1 MLAYAARRLIQAVI
15 VLFVLSVFT
24 FSLLHLSGN
33 PASLLLPADATV
45 EQIERV
51 SETMGLDQ
59 PIPVQYARFVQRLF
73 QGDLGTSYRMNR
85 PVKDILATAFPNT
98 AMLGLC
104 AIAFASILSLTLG
117 VAAAVKRD
125 SPIDLAATFFATLG
139 QSMPTFWIAILLMLA
154 FSVKLDWLPV
164 SGMGTPLHFIL
175 PTLSLGWY
183 SNALL
188 TRVIRSSMLEV
199 LNQDYIRTARSKG
212 VREWKTILKHGLRNA
227 SLPVITIWGM
237 QLGTVL
243 MGSVATETVFGWP
256 GIGRLSV
263 EAILGRDYPIVMGV
277 VLTFGTL
284 LIVLNLLVDLSY
296 ALLDPRISYS

>member
-1 MLAYAARRLIQAVI
+1 LLAYVARRLLQALF
-15 VLFVLSVFT
+15 VLFVLSLLT
-24 FSLLHLSGN
+24 FLLLHLSGN
-33 PASLLLPADATV
+33 PASLLLPADATP
-45 EQIERV
+45 EQIEHM
-51 SETMGLDQ
+51 SETMGLNE
-59 PIPVQYARFVQRLF
+59 PIPAQYVRFLGRLLR
-73 QGDLGTSYRMNR
+73 GDLGTSYRMNR
-85 PVKDILATAFPNT
+85 PVKDILLAAFPNT
-98 AMLGLC
+98 ALLGLC
-104 AIAFASILSLTLG
+104 AILFATILSLILG
-117 VAAAVKRD
+117 VIAAVRRD
-125 SPIDLAATFFATLG
+125 SGIDLAAVFFATLG

-164 SGMGTPLHFIL
+164 SGMGSPLHFVL
-175 PTLSLGWY
+175 PTVSLGWY

-212 VREWKTILKHGLRNA
+212 LREWKTILKHGLRNA
-227 SLPVITIWGM
+227 SLPVVTIWGM

-277 VLTFGTL
+277 VLTFGAL

>member
-1 MLAYAARRLIQAVI
+1 ML
-15 VLFVLSVFT
+15 T

-33 PASLLLPADATV
+33 PASLLLPADATP
-45 EQIERV
+45 EKIEHM
-51 SETMGLDQ
+51 SETMGLNE
-59 PIPVQYARFVQRLF
+59 PIPVQYGRFLARLF
-73 QGDLGTSYRMNR
+73 RGDLGTSYRMNR
-85 PVKDILATAFPNT
+85 PVKDILLTAFPNT
-98 AMLGLC
+98 ALLGVC
-104 AIAFASILSLTLG
+104 AILFATVLSLILG
-117 VAAAVKRD
+117 VTAAVRRD
-125 SPIDLAATFFATLG
+125 SSLDLFAVFFATLG

-164 SGMGTPLHFIL
+164 SGMGSALHLIL
-175 PTLSLGWY
+175 PTVSLGWY

-212 VREWKTILKHGLRNA
+212 LRESKTILKHGLRNA
-227 SLPVITIWGM
+227 ALPVVTIWGM

-277 VLTFGTL
+277 VLIFGAL

-296 ALLDPRISYS
+296 AMLDPRISYS

>member
-1 MLAYAARRLIQAVI
+1 MLAYVARRLVQAI
-15 VLFVLSVFT
+15 LVLLILSALT

-33 PASLLLPADATV
+33 PASLLLPADATP
-45 EQIERV
+45 EQIENM
-51 SETMGLDQ
+51 SQIMGLNL
-59 PIPVQYARFVQRLF
+59 PIYVQYARFLGRLSH
-73 QGDLGTSYRMNR
+73 GDLGTSYRMNR
-85 PVKDILATAFPNT
+85 PVWDIITTAFPHT
-98 AMLGLC
+98 LKLGACAML
-104 AIAFASILSLTLG
+104 FASLLSLPLG
-117 VAAAVKRD
+117 MVAAVKRD
-125 SPIDLAATFFATLG
+125 SIVDLGATFFATLG
-139 QSMPTFWIAILLMLA
+139 QSMPTFWIAILLMLT
-154 FSVKLDWLPV
+154 FSVKLDLLPV
-164 SGMGTPLHFIL
+164 SGTGSLLHYVL

-212 VREWKTILKHGLRNA
+212 LRERVTILKHGLRNA

-263 EAILGRDYPIVMGV
+263 DAILGRDYPIVMGV
-277 VLTFGTL
+277 VLTFGAL
-284 LIVLNLLVDLSY
+284 LILLNLLVDLSY
-296 ALLDPRISYS
+296 AFLDPRIAYS

>member
-1 MLAYAARRLIQAVI
+1 MFAYAAHRFVQAVL
-15 VLFVLSVFT
+15 VLFILSAIT

-33 PASLLLPADATV
+33 PVALLLPADATP
-45 EQIERV
+45 EQIERM
-51 SETMGLDQ
+51 SEVMGLNL
-59 PIPVQYARFVQRLF
+59 PMHVQYAQFLGRLF
-73 QGDLGTSYRMNR
+73 RGDFGTSYRMNR
-85 PVKDILATAFPNT
+85 PVWDIIVRAFPNT
-98 AMLGLC
+98 IKLGLC
-104 AIAFASILSLTLG
+104 AILFASILSLLLG
-117 VAAAVKRD
+117 VIAAVKQD
-125 SPIDLAATFFATLG
+125 SALDFAAMFFATLG

-164 SGMGTPLHFIL
+164 AGMGSPLHYVL

-212 VREWKTILKHGLRNA
+212 LREVTTILKHGLRNA
-227 SLPVITIWGM
+227 SLPVVTIWGM

-263 EAILGRDYPIVMGV
+263 DAILGRDYPIVMGV

-284 LIVLNLLVDLSY
+284 LILLNLLVDLSY
-296 ALLDPRISYS
+296 AFLDPRITYS

>member
-1 MLAYAARRLIQAVI
+1 LLSYVARRLLQAI
-15 VLFVLSVFT
+15 LVLLILSALTFT
-24 FSLLHLSGN
+24 LLHMSGN
-33 PASLLLPADATV
+33 PASLLLPADATP
-45 EQIERV
+45 EQIAHM
-51 SETMGLDQ
+51 SKTLGLDQ
-59 PIPVQYARFVQRLF
+59 PIPLQYARFLGRLLH
-73 QGDLGTSYRMNR
+73 GDMGSSYRMNR
-85 PVKDILATAFPNT
+85 PVIDILLDALPNT
-98 AMLGLC
+98 IKLGLC
-104 AIAFASILSLTLG
+104 AVAFASLLSLFLG
-117 VAAAVKRD
+117 VIAAVRRD
-125 SPIDLAATFFATLG
+125 TVIDLAATFLAALG

-164 SGMGTPLHFIL
+164 SGMGTLQHFIL

-212 VREWKTILKHGLRNA
+212 LREWRVILKHGLRNA
-227 SLPVITIWGM
+227 SLPVVTIWGM

-263 EAILGRDYPIVMGV
+263 DAVLGRDYPLVMGV
-277 VLTFGTL
+277 VLTFGVL
-284 LIVLNLLVDLSY
+284 LILLNLLVDLSY
-296 ALLDPRISYS
+296 AFLDPRIAYS